1 MFKATFSPCCIET
14 SAKKKKKMLQNIGIF
29 NAQQIPF
36 LTHKAFWIIYSIKIT
51 FEFNMHALFLFP
63 RIWLECPLIC
73 TLCPTYP
80 NLTAIFTLL
89 FNAPSLGQ
97 WVTWIKGRQS
107 GLMLSNATQEFE
119 WENLKNT
126 LENVLFIIMHCTGSA
141 EFKIYSSTNFID
153 IFYDILIVIEL
164 RFVNRKI
171 TN

>member
-1 MFKATFSPCCIET
+1 
-14 SAKKKKKMLQNIGIF
+14 
-29 NAQQIPF
+29 
-36 LTHKAFWIIYSIKIT
+36 
-51 FEFNMHALFLFP
+51 
-63 RIWLECPLIC
+63 
-73 TLCPTYP
+73 
-80 NLTAIFTLL
+80 
-89 FNAPSLGQ
+89 
-97 WVTWIKGRQS
+97 
-107 GLMLSNATQEFE
+107 MLSNATQEFE